1 MKRASISLDLD
12 SEDELSKFEAW
23 SQKWKKR
30 MTVFSDDYGCGC
42 CVSLYDIEGP
52 DEAIDSIP
60 KEIETMSEWS
70 EGGRLGT
77 QS

>member
-1 MKRASISLDLD
+1 
-12 SEDELSKFEAW
+12 
-23 SQKWKKR
+23 

-52 DEAIDSIP
+52 DEAIDSLP
-60 KEIETMSEWS
+60 YEIVAMSEWS

-77 QS
+77 DPKS